1 MELKVKSYSSQ
12 SSLISSIIFFIIGT
26 ILFTSPEESIAIVFK
41 AIGLILTIGAVVEFV
56 IYGLKMKNENPIRKR
71 DLAFG
76 IILLILAILF
86 FFFAGIIVKII
97 SFIIGAWIMFTGIIR
112 LINVIQTSPKNKKFF
127 PLLAVAIALIGIGIF
142 TIIYGGTIIR
152 SIGIIMMIYSA
163 VEIIGFVLYTKDSK
177 PTEEPGVTTLI
188 VPEENDQVTETKD
201 EKKKKKIKDVDEN
214 ENK

>member
-41 AIGLILTIGAVVEFV
+41 AIGLILTIGAIVEFV
-56 IYGLKMKNENPIRKR
+56 IYGLKIRNENPVRKR

-76 IILLILAILF
+76 ITLLILAILF

-97 SFIIGAWIMFTGIIR
+97 SFIVGAWIMFTGIIR
-112 LINVIQTSPKNKKFF
+112 LINVIQTSSKSKKFF
-127 PLLAVAIALIGIGIF
+127 PLLAVAIALIGVGIF
-142 TIIYGGTIIR
+142 TILYDSTIIR
-152 SIGIIMMIYSA
+152 TIGIIMMIYSA
-163 VEIIGFVLYTKDSK
+163 IEIIGYVLYTKDSK
-177 PTEEPGVTTLI
+177 PTEEPGYTTLI
-188 VPEENDQVTETKD
+188 VPEEDSVPETKD
-201 EKKKKKIKDVDEN
+201 KKKKKKIKDVDEN

>member
-1 MELKVKSYSSQ
+1 
-12 SSLISSIIFFIIGT
+12 
-26 ILFTSPEESIAIVFK
+26 
-41 AIGLILTIGAVVEFV
+41 
-56 IYGLKMKNENPIRKR
+56 
-71 DLAFG
+71 
-76 IILLILAILF
+76 
-86 FFFAGIIVKII
+86 
-97 SFIIGAWIMFTGIIR
+97 MFTGIIR